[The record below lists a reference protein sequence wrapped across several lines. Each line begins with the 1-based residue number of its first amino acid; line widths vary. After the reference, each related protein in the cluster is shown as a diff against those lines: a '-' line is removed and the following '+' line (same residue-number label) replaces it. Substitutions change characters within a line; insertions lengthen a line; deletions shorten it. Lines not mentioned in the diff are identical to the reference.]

1 MARFLTVDIDRGL
14 DMWTFQIEHDVAF
27 FPRFGYGNRT
37 SVPCMAYIMAFGCKE
52 EGKLHG
58 SSLPIFLHIRIEVE
72 TGVIERTSPR
82 GFHTDGVTLAI
93 G

>member
-1 MARFLTVDIDRGL
+1 
-14 DMWTFQIEHDVAF
+14 
-27 FPRFGYGNRT
+27 
-37 SVPCMAYIMAFGCKE
+37 MAFGCKE

-93 G
+93 GQHRAGKCNGIIVLWLVTPAKIPLACQ